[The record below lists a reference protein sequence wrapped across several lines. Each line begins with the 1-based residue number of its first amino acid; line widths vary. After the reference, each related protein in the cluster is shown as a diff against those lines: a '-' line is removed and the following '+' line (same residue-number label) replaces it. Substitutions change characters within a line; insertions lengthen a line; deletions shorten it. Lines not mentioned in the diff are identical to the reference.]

1 MSNEQAQALT
11 FEIAMVGRNGF
22 DVNSAE
28 KKYRLKSKAGE
39 FTGLQLVCY
48 MYVGFQRISPGAD
61 VGFDLSQ
68 EYQAARA
75 LVEGK
80 S

>member
-1 MSNEQAQALT
+1 MSEEQVQAMA
-11 FEIAMVGRNGF
+11 FEIAVLGRNGF
-22 DVNSAE
+22 DMKSAE

-48 MYVGFQRISPGAD
+48 MYAGFQRISPGAD

-68 EYQAARA
+68 EYRAAKA
-75 LVEGK
+75 LVEGGG
-80 S
+80 